1 MKINASEKYVANLS
15 HLIEMWKNVVDTLAD
30 EDSDDPMILIARA
43 TLKKLKDFKTCITW
57 QDKVEDVLLITKEE
71 TAEEW
76 TKKTLS

>member
-15 HLIEMWKNVVDTLAD
+15 HLIEMWKNVVDTSAD
-30 EDSDDPMILIARA
+30 EVSDDPIILIARA
-43 TLKKLKDFKTCITW
+43 TLEKLKDFKTCITW